1 MEFVPIKRSMF
12 NETKGKDLVLK
23 IMRNASEIIY
33 QKYVA
38 LSCVSAINTYL
49 DQSTG
54 EDVSLRS

>member
-1 MEFVPIKRSMF
+1 MF

-23 IMRNASEIIY
+23 IMRNASEIIF